1 MQEERPT
8 FEVTTMTD
16 DKFRLLIEHGD
27 INGIRRALE
36 ADPELANR
44 TIRWY
49 LNQNNEA
56 DPLHYVCDCVGN
68 GWLEN
73 GTEGQIA
80 ELLLAFGA
88 EINGTSGREAPLIA
102 SASLGAERV
111 SKVLLEAGADL
122 ERTSIYGSRAL
133 HWAAWMGASATVDLL
148 LSRGAQIEAKDSEF
162 AATPLFW
169 AVHGYGPN
177 GPPNKKDQ
185 VGAVRILIDAGAS
198 PRTENKQGLSALDLA
213 KTCEHRE
220 MYELL
225 SQYIH

>member
-1 MQEERPT
+1 
-8 FEVTTMTD
+8 MTD

-49 LNQNNEA
+49 LNQNNES

-111 SKVLLEAGADL
+111 SKVLMEAGADL

-133 HWAAWMGASATVDLL
+133 HWAAWMGASATVGLL
-148 LSRGAQIEAKDSEF
+148 IARGAQIEAKDSEF

-185 VGAVRILIDAGAS
+185 VGAARILIDAGAS

-213 KTCEHRE
+213 KTCEHKE

-225 SQYIH
+225 RQYVH